1 MSRNELMLDWNKPGT
16 PAQTVYHLRLS
27 DPHDELLEAATLA
40 AVMDSVVDDGGEFE
54 AVFDALIV
62 NAAKIETKAK
72 QLGMA
77 FARAAQSVTLVDNGV
92 TVSQPFK
99 QNGSTQIAMLFEMS
113 DGQTITVYLH
123 NPDVKP
129 NQLQGDDVLVSW
141 KWLLNRKDITI
152 VVAKE
157 NGKDLALAQVATRI
171 MALVDKNS
179 ARFSKA
185 NANRQARLN
194 LIADLETQVSVK
206 EATLKDL
213 VAQLETKRS
222 QPTPVTPTQQVGDA
236 TLQFTDFEGLRAF
249 LDGQAVDEHAT
260 PLSKASIVFQNGMSY
275 ALINRSAWES
285 GQDDTMVYELTNKPA
300 TATGHTNPP
309 DGATPSKHTHSPE
322 TQTPLMAAVEAVA
335 QVMVSQYGWRQH
347 ATYRDDNRVYEKF
360 YRGADIE
367 SPNNPHGDL
376 RLEAQFVGSSMGY
389 LSMDNPLS
397 SVDMNVNEVV
407 NGREAAD
414 FVAEFER
421 KVAEVVDMNRKD
433 KGMPELGSQVTPK
446 TVDMD
451 EAVQTLNNEVL
462 AGDAKAVML
471 VLRDDDSETV
481 QATRLV
487 RGGKSSE
494 VNKAKADLLAMAS
507 GSEQKYFMVHH
518 IYPTDYAYT
527 AREKLQLLGYTVTE
541 RFNIDE
547 HIPDDVKS
555 FLQVGQLYDLA
566 RNDGSG
572 FYEGLRFMSYQ
583 VNYKYTERME
593 VVAVFQASS
602 THFEENVTRLS
613 QKIVAKQLV
622 VSGSAPVAPA
632 VPETTLPDEPVI
644 APIIAPDSTP
654 AADNPIAVFLQS
666 VIDGQV
672 DMTAADFAQTLT
684 AMHEQTVGDESLTQ
698 LFNQAVEVY
707 AAMAMA
713 QAKQALGSA

>member
-1 MSRNELMLDWNKPGT
+1 MSFNELMLDWNKPGT

-40 AVMDSVVDDGGEFE
+40 AVMDSVVDEGGEFE

-77 FARAAQSVTLVDNGV
+77 FARASQSVTLVDNGV

-179 ARFSKA
+179 ARFTKA
-185 NANRQARLN
+185 NANRQTRLN
-194 LIADLETQVSVK
+194 LIADLETQVSAK

-213 VAQLETKRS
+213 VAQLEAKRS
-222 QPTPVTPTQQVGDA
+222 QPTPVTPTQQVGDT
-236 TLQFTDFEGLRAF
+236 TLQFADFEGLRAF

-275 ALINRSAWES
+275 ALVNRSAWET
-285 GQDDTMVYELTNKPA
+285 GQEEMMRYELQNQA
-300 TATGHTNPP
+300 TEV
-309 DGATPSKHTHSPE
+309 SPHV
-322 TQTPLMAAVEAVA
+322 L
-335 QVMVSQYGWRQH
+335 
-347 ATYRDDNRVYEKF
+347 
-360 YRGADIE
+360 
-367 SPNNPHGDL
+367 
-376 RLEAQFVGSSMGY
+376 
-389 LSMDNPLS
+389 
-397 SVDMNVNEVV
+397 
-407 NGREAAD
+407 
-414 FVAEFER
+414 
-421 KVAEVVDMNRKD
+421 
-433 KGMPELGSQVTPK
+433 TPK

-451 EAVQTLNNEVL
+451 EAVQTLNHEVL

-471 VLRDDDSETV
+471 VLRDDDNETV
-481 QATRLV
+481 LATRLI

-547 HIPDDVKS
+547 YIPDDVKS

-572 FYEGLRFMSYQ
+572 FYEGLRFTSYQ

-613 QKIVAKQLV
+613 QKIADKQLL

-632 VPETTLPDEPVI
+632 VPESTLPDAAPVI

-654 AADNPIAVFLQS
+654 AAENPTAVFLQS

-672 DMTAADFAQTLT
+672 DMTASDFASTLT
-684 AMHEQTVGDESLTQ
+684 AMHEQTVGDDSLTQ

-707 AAMAMA
+707 AAMAMT